1 MSIAKVIEALTEQ
14 ALADVRVVCHEGTRM
29 DTAGHIRTEWNGRW
43 LMASLEHGNGSLQC
57 MVINRAMALIDAA
70 ISAKVGGQ
78 WPAPSPLLIYP
89 QQVAA

>member
-1 MSIAKVIEALTEQ
+1 MSIARVIEALTEQ
-14 ALADVRVVCHEGTRM
+14 ALADVKVVVHELTRM
-29 DTAGHIRTEWNGRW
+29 GTANHIRTEWNGRW
-43 LMASLEHGNGSLQC
+43 MMASLEHGNGSLQC